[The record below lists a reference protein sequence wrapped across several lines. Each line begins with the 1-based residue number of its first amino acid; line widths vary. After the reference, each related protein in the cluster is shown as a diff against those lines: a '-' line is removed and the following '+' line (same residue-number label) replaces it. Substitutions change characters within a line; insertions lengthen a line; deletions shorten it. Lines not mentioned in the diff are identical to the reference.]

1 MEEIECISVYGYKK
15 LISKDRLV
23 FRPSVYAV
31 IIHDGKTL
39 LVHTRSSGKYYLPG
53 GGINL
58 GERVEEAVQRE
69 VAEETGVEIEVE
81 RFVHFHEDFFY
92 YDPLDE
98 AYHSFLFYYICRPK
112 TLDIADDD
120 NVDDEEAE
128 KPRWIDIEGLQAED
142 FQNHGEI
149 ILKLLDLAKSRHSNI
164 AG

>member
-1 MEEIECISVYGYKK
+1 MFSVG
-15 LISKDRLV
+15 
-23 FRPSVYAV
+23 
-31 IIHDGKTL
+31 
-39 LVHTRSSGKYYLPG
+39 
-53 GGINL
+53 
-58 GERVEEAVQRE
+58 
-69 VAEETGVEIEVE
+69 EETGVEIEVE
-81 RFVHFHEDFFY
+81 RFVHFDEDFFY

-149 ILKLLDLAKSRHSNI
+149 ILKLLDLAKSREGS
-164 AG
+164 ATGSVV